1 MTIQTSRDGTI
12 TTLRVEGRVDTITSP
27 QLQEAVLEAFQEAK
41 KVVLDFEKVTYIS
54 SAGLRVLLIG
64 QKTAQSKHMSMVLI
78 HVGETVKNVLDMVGF
93 SSVLTIE

>member
-1 MTIQTSRDGTI
+1 MTIQTSRDDTT
-12 TTLRVEGRVDTITSP
+12 TTLKIEGRVDTMTSP
-27 QLQEAVLEAFQEAK
+27 QLQQAVLEAFQGGE

-64 QKTAQSKHMSMVLI
+64 QKTAQSKHMSMVLN

-93 SSVLTIE
+93 SSVMTIE